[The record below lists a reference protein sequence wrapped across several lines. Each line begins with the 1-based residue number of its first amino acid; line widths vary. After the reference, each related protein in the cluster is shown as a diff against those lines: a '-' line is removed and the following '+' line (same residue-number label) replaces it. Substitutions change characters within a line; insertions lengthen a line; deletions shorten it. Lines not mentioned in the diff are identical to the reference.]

1 MSRQLPR
8 AQRRALVIT
17 AAALVCLAMCLLIGC
32 KPSATTIPGPL
43 HAPPPAPEE
52 RVAKLRADIAALD
65 FLNRLQLEH
74 EQTAKLVPLLETAR
88 DARARSEA
96 REQELL
102 GDLAQLLERQVE
114 HLRKDEPL
122 PSDLEA
128 QIVGVET
135 ELRNLPPIDP
145 QVEKAVGDGLRE
157 TLSPD
162 QIAVVMGAL
171 ETHIQAGDM
180 LDGFRELRPDEFDAQ
195 IGPFARELA
204 RPGAGMTPEQLEALF
219 REARTL
225 SADEY
230 RAGKSALLEALQPL
244 FAPGQ
249 DAADQL
255 LVRAF
260 VRPHVLELLTD
271 TQRSGGR

>member
-1 MSRQLPR
+1 M
-8 AQRRALVIT
+8 T
-17 AAALVCLAMCLLIGC
+17 AAALVALALCLLIGC
-32 KPSATTIPGPL
+32 RPPQATAPGPVVAP
-43 HAPPPAPEE
+43 APPAEE
-52 RVAKLRADIAALD
+52 RVAELRARIAALD
-65 FLNRLQLEH
+65 FLNQLQLEQ
-74 EQTAKLVPLLETAR
+74 EQVNKLIPLLETAR
-88 DARARSEA
+88 DARARAEA

-102 GDLAQLLERQVE
+102 ARLAELLERQVE

-128 QIVGVET
+128 QIMSVED

-145 QVEKAVGDGLRE
+145 QVEMTVAEGLRE
-157 TLSPD
+157 ALSAD

-171 ETHIQAGDM
+171 ETHIQAGEM

-195 IGPFARELA
+195 IGLFVRELA
-204 RPGAGMTPEQLEALF
+204 RPGTGMTPEQLEALF

-225 SADEY
+225 SAEEY
-230 RAGKSALLEALQPL
+230 RADKGKLLAALEPL

-249 DAADQL
+249 EAADQL